1 MYFIIAHL
9 LMVHELCMPV
19 VTWHCVISP
28 GVY

>member
-1 MYFIIAHL
+1 
-9 LMVHELCMPV
+9 MVHELCMPV